1 MSQRYV
7 SQCVVDRRPLV
18 AWSLVAAIA
27 LLLVLL
33 ILGAPLALAGGHVN
47 LGLTIYQSFANLC
60 HQDPDRSF
68 FIAGH
73 KFAVCA
79 RCTGLYFGFALAVL
93 VYPLVKSLRSVET
106 PRRTWLFMAAAPMAV
121 DFSLGFLG
129 IWENTHLSRLSTGA
143 LLGTVSVFYVMP
155 GLVDLSLRDWLR
167 IFGHRRRSSD
177 KSPESSTILTTPAQ
191 TAPSDYSAPYRRI

>member
-7 SQCVVDRRPLV
+7 PQCVVDRRPWV
-18 AWSLVAAIA
+18 VWSLVAAIA
-27 LLLVLL
+27 LFLVLL
-33 ILGAPLALAGGHVN
+33 ILGAPLALADGHVS
-47 LGLTIYQSFANLC
+47 LGLTIYQTFSNLC
-60 HQDPDRSF
+60 HQNPDRSF
-68 FIAGH
+68 FIAGY

-106 PRRTWLFMAAAPMAV
+106 PHRKWLFMAAAPMAV

-155 GLVDLSLRDWLR
+155 GLVDLSLRDWFR
-167 IFGHRRRSSD
+167 ISGARRRSSD
-177 KSPESSTILTTPAQ
+177 TSPESSTILTTPAR